1 MILPITAY
9 GHPTLK
15 MMGEEI
21 TKAYPD
27 LDKLIEDMVE
37 TMYAAEGVGLAA
49 QQVNRAIRLFIID
62 TTPLKLE
69 NDELPN
75 TEQVFINA
83 RIHQEEGEEWG
94 YEEGCLSIPG
104 IHETVKRKPV
114 VVMSYYDR
122 DFGFHENV
130 RFDGTLARVIQH
142 EYDHTEG
149 KLFIERIQNI
159 RKVLLKGKLRDI
171 SLGKSDAEYRMLL
184 PKKRI
189 KR

>member
-1 MILPITAY
+1 M
-9 GHPTLK
+9 
-15 MMGEEI
+15 
-21 TKAYPD
+21 
-27 LDKLIEDMVE
+27 
-37 TMYAAEGVGLAA
+37 
-49 QQVNRAIRLFIID
+49 
-62 TTPLKLE
+62 KLE
-69 NDELPN
+69 NDEFTN
-75 TEQVFINA
+75 KKQVFINA

-104 IHETVKRKPV
+104 IHEMVKRKPV

-130 RFDGTLARVIQH
+130 RIDGTLARVIQH
-142 EYDHTEG
+142 EYDHIEG
-149 KLFIERIQNI
+149 KLFVERIQNI

-189 KR
+189 KRS